1 MADYIKTNEIQTRI
15 SLKYDSFA
23 TWQSKNPKL
32 LKGEVA
38 IATVEKNTTT
48 TPQMQNLPNVVI
60 KVGDGINVYNDL
72 PFVSALAADVYEW
85 AKAANKPSYSIGEI
99 SNALEYRLVAIDAA
113 KHQYALQAR
122 KVDGTGDWANVSG
135 SNFDIDL
142 SQLVSDVADHKSRI
156 GVIEGDLNTA
166 ETGLKARMT
175 AAEQA
180 ISDIT
185 KAEGGAIG
193 EAINSKIQA
202 LDSTKTQAAA
212 EANGQLALEI
222 VQADGVITSI
232 SGSIAA
238 NTYDA
243 HGAAAA
249 VETKLTTGAIKD
261 NADAIAK
268 INGNDTGSS
277 MREVASNV
285 VTTAIDALDA
295 TKTQAAGNDGLALEI
310 VQENGVIKSISG
322 SIAAETYD
330 AHGSAA
336 AVKKELSEG
345 AIKTNADAIDVIEGN
360 DAGKSMREV
369 ATAVVETLDY
379 NAYEAG
385 NAEGSTI
392 SFVGTVSE
400 SNGVIEATKRDLV
413 FTDSY
418 SASNPAATKKYV
430 DDTVIASVADL
441 NGAMHFEGVYETLP
455 TKTHDDKDFV
465 AGDVIIVGNTEY
477 VFSNGA
483 FVELG
488 DEGAIAAALAALTL
502 DETGDVDKT
511 LVISQSNGK
520 VSAEAKSIQIAQS
533 QVTNLTNDLAA
544 KLNESVF
551 SDFKTDEFTPV
562 AESVTTLKANAETT
576 GSVAHSIAT
585 ALSNL
590 TQAEVGSAAQTLKVK
605 QENGKVTAEAVA
617 IAIEQSQ
624 VNGLPG
630 ALEAKLN
637 VSDFNTFKTDEFAPV
652 KTAVDNMANTIAGQI
667 NALDATKDQTAG
679 ADGLALHIKQEN
691 GVITEFSGSIAA
703 NTYDAHGAAA
713 AVQGA
718 TTHTVAEAYALADA
732 AQTAEEVSTAIN
744 NKVAT
749 LAKED
754 TAVEGQFVTATSQ
767 ANGVISVSRA
777 QVNIKHLA
785 QDTNTYVLLNCGT
798 AEINI

>member
-60 KVGDGINVYNDL
+60 KVGDGINVYNEL

-249 VETKLTTGAIKD
+249 VEARLTNGAIKT
-261 NADAIAK
+261 NADNIVV
-268 INGNDTGSS
+268 IQGNDKTSS
-277 MREVASNV
+277 MREVATDV
-285 VTTAIDALDA
+285 VTTAIDALDV

-336 AVKKELSEG
+336 AVKKELTEG
-345 AIKTNADAIDVIEGN
+345 VINTNAEAIKTINGSDT
-360 DAGKSMREV
+360 GKSMREV

-385 NAEGSTI
+385 NAEGTTI

-400 SNGVIEATKRDLV
+400 DNGVISATKRDLV

-418 SASNPAATKKYV
+418 SANNPAATKKYV
-430 DDTVIASVADL
+430 DDTVTSSVADL
-441 NGAMHFEGVYETLP
+441 TGAMHFEGVKETLP
-455 TKTHDDKDFV
+455 SLEGEHGYV
-465 AGDVIIVGNTEY
+465 NGDVIIVGITEY
-477 VFSNGA
+477 VYSNGA
-483 FVELG
+483 WVQLG
-488 DEGAIAAALAALTL
+488 DEGALGAALNALTL
-502 DETGDVDKT
+502 EETGAVDKT

-520 VSAEAKSIQIAQS
+520 VSAKAESIQIAQS
-533 QVTNLTNDLAA
+533 QVTNLTTDLAA

-551 SDFKTDEFTPV
+551 SNFKADEFTPV
-562 AESVTTLKANAETT
+562 ADDVNTLKANAETT

-590 TQAEVGSAAQTLKVK
+590 TQDEVGSATQTLKVK
-605 QENGKVTAEAVA
+605 QENGKVTAEAIA

-637 VSDFNTFKTDEFAPV
+637 ASDFSDFKTKEFAPV
-652 KTAVDNMANTIAGQI
+652 KTAVDNMATTIAGQI
-667 NALDATKDQTAG
+667 NALDANLTKTTGNLTLTLTQVDGIVTAI
-679 ADGLALHIKQEN
+679 D
-691 GVITEFSGSIAA
+691 GSIADVYEA
-703 NTYDAHGAAA
+703 KGAAA
-713 AVQGA
+713 AVQGD

-732 AQTAEEVSTAIN
+732 AQTADEVSTAIN

-754 TAVEGQFVTATSQ
+754 TAVEGEFVTATSQ

-777 QVNIKHLA
+777 KVNVKHLA
-785 QDTNTYVLLNCGT
+785 QDANTYVLFNCGT

>member
-1 MADYIKTNEIQTRI
+1 MAYTKTNEIQTRI

-23 TWQSKNPKL
+23 TWQSKNPVL

-38 IATVEKNTTT
+38 IATIDSGATTN
-48 TPQMQNLPNVVI
+48 PQMQNLPNVVI
-60 KVGDGINVYNDL
+60 KVGDGVNPYNDL
-72 PFVSALAADVYEW
+72 KFVSALAADVHEW
-85 AKAANKPSYSIGEI
+85 AKAANKPTYSLSEI
-99 SNALEYRLVAIDAA
+99 VGAAEYRLLTQDANNH
-113 KHQYALQAR
+113 KYVLQVREKQA
-122 KVDGTGDWANVSG
+122 SG
-135 SNFDIDL
+135 SWGEWNNVENSSIDL
-142 SQLVSDVADHKSRI
+142 SGIVSSVADHETRI
-156 GVIEGDLNTA
+156 GVVEGDLNTA
-166 ETGLKARMT
+166 TTGLKARMT
-175 AAEQA
+175 AAEAA
-180 ISDIT
+180 IENIT
-185 KAEGGAIG
+185 KADGGAIG
-193 EAINSKIQA
+193 SAINTAIQG
-202 LDSTKTQAAA
+202 LDANLSQEASTD
-212 EANGQLALEI
+212 GLALSLTQ
-222 VQADGVITSI
+222 VDGVVTSI
-232 SGSIAA
+232 SGSIKA

-249 VETKLTTGAIKD
+249 VETRLSTGAIKD

-277 MREVASNV
+277 MREVASDV

-322 SIAAETYD
+322 SIAANTYD
-330 AHGSAA
+330 AYGSAA

-379 NAYEAG
+379 DAYEAG

-400 SNGVIEATKRDLV
+400 NNGVISATKRDLV
-413 FTDSY
+413 FTDNY

-455 TKTHDDKDFV
+455 TKTHDGKDFV

-502 DETGDVDKT
+502 DETGAVDKT

-551 SDFKTDEFTPV
+551 NDFKTNEFTPV
-562 AESVTTLKANAETT
+562 SNSVNTLKANAETT

-590 TQAEVGSAAQTLKVK
+590 TQTEVGSAAKTLKVK
-605 QENGKVTAEAVA
+605 QENGKVTAEAID

-667 NALDATKDQTAG
+667 NALDATKDQAAG

-691 GVITEFSGSIAA
+691 GVITELSGSIKA
-703 NTYDAHGAAA
+703 NTYDAYGAAA
-713 AVQGA
+713 AVQGS

-749 LAKED
+749 LVKED
-754 TAVEGQFVTATSQ
+754 TAVEGEFVTATSQ

-777 QVNIKHLA
+777 KVNVKHLA
-785 QDTNTYVLLNCGT
+785 QDENTYVLFNCGS
-798 AEINI
+798 AEKNI